1 MITIQ
6 VAGIEQ
12 LREES
17 HFPDELLR
25 LMPVSSEEKLRKITN
40 PDSYLRSLLGEILAR
55 YALVAYTGMQN
66 RDIHFDI
73 AEKGKPFLKGIQS
86 VHFNITHSGDRVA
99 CAVSSSE
106 VGVDI
111 EHHRRVN
118 FNVAERFFSPAE
130 VRDLMGME
138 ENARQE
144 YFFRLWTI
152 KESYLKAIGS
162 GLTRTLNSFTVVSCG
177 KGFALE
183 GDESSAG
190 YAVQTY
196 TLPGPYYLAACSR
209 EAVFPESVSMVSLSE
224 ILNVLG
230 SFR

>member
-6 VAGIEQ
+6 AAGIEE
-12 LREES
+12 LKEG
-17 HFPDELLR
+17 PPNLAELLQ
-25 LMPVSSEEKLRKITN
+25 LLPESSVGKLRLITN

-55 YALVAYTGMQN
+55 YALIAYTGVQN
-66 RDIHFDI
+66 RDLHFET
-73 AEKGKPFLKGIQS
+73 AEKGKPYLKGIQS
-86 VHFNITHSGDRVA
+86 VHFNITHSGNRVA

-106 VGVDI
+106 VGIDI

-130 VRDLMGME
+130 FRDLMEME

-162 GLTRTLNSFTVVSCG
+162 GLTRTLNSFTVVGCRQ
-177 KGFALE
+177 GFALE

-224 ILNVLG
+224 ILNALG
-230 SFR
+230 SFQ